1 MHPNDFCPYKRGNL
15 QRPKEKSRWR
25 HRQRLHWGSWV
36 LPVAT
41 RREHGTDSPSE
52 LPEEASLPEPW
63 FWTSGLQNWK
73 RINFWGFPGGSVVKN
88 PSANAGDTEDSG
100 LIPGSGSPPGV
111 GNGNLL
117 QYCCLENPMDRGAW
131 WATVRGVAK
140 NWIWLSDYGYDIY
153 CALESLQSSA
163 CISINIY

>member
-1 MHPNDFCPYKRGNL
+1 M
-15 QRPKEKSRWR
+15 
-25 HRQRLHWGSWV
+25 

-52 LPEEASLPEPW
+52 LPEEASLPEPR

-131 WATVRGVAK
+131 SMGHRELGTTEQLTHTQKVEIVEIAEER
-140 NWIWLSDYGYDIY
+140 NR
-153 CALESLQSSA
+153 
-163 CISINIY
+163 